1 MANQERRV
9 VITGMGVIASPGS
22 NVKSFFDSLLTG
34 RGAVRRHQTI
44 RAGWT
49 ERLNCKI
56 AAVVTDYDPLQ
67 HFTEKEIDQLDRFS
81 QFALVAAKEALAQA
95 GIERFTEA
103 QQPRLGVAIGSAY
116 GGTESLD
123 ANFFALYSKNAS
135 RLPPLVIPRLMYNAA
150 TCQVSMRW
158 QARGPCVAPT
168 TACSSGAHA
177 IGEAARMIERGD
189 ADFMLAGGSDAPITY
204 GVLRCWE
211 GMRVLAPEGDDATRA
226 CRPFSRDRQG
236 IVIGEGAAMFL
247 LEEFEAARK
256 RGGPILSELAGYG
269 ANSDASHI
277 THPSVEGPAAAMRLA
292 LADAKLGPGDIDYV
306 NAHGTGT
313 RVNDVIETN
322 AIKQAFGERARRLPV
337 SSSKSMHGHVM
348 GASGAIELVACVE
361 ALRRG
366 VVPPTA
372 NYTEPDPECDLDYVP
387 NQPRELPLRAA
398 LSSSFAF
405 GGLNAVLIVK
415 RL

>member
-1 MANQERRV
+1 V
-9 VITGMGVIASPGS
+9 LASPGA
-22 NVKSFFDSLLTG
+22 NVQSFFDHLLTG
-34 RGAVRRHQTI
+34 RGAVRRHSGI
-44 RAGWT
+44 REGWA
-49 ERLNCKI
+49 EKLNCKI
-56 AAVVTDYDPLQ
+56 AAEVAGYDPAQ
-67 HFTEKEIDQLDRFS
+67 HFTEKEVDQLDRFS
-81 QFALVAAKEALAQA
+81 QFAIVAAQQALAQA
-95 GIERFTEA
+95 GLSQFSDE
-103 QQPRLGVAIGSAY
+103 QQRRLGVAIGTAY

-123 ANFFALYSKNAS
+123 TNYFALYAKNAS

-158 QARGPCVAPT
+158 QARGPCIAPT

-189 ADFMLAGGSDAPITY
+189 AGFMLAGGSDAPLTY
-204 GVLRCWE
+204 GVFRCWE
-211 GMRVLAPEGDDATRA
+211 GMRVLAPEGDDPNCA

-236 IVIGEGAAMFL
+236 IVIGEGAAVFV
-247 LEEFEAARK
+247 LEELEAARK
-256 RGGPILSELAGYG
+256 RGAPLLAELAGYG

-277 THPSVEGPAAAMRLA
+277 THPSVEGPANAMRLA
-292 LADAKLGPGDIDYV
+292 LADAGMSPDDIDYV

-313 RVNDVIETN
+313 RVNDAIETS
-322 AIKQAFGERARRLPV
+322 ALREVFGERARRIPI

-348 GASGAIELVACVE
+348 GASGAIELAACVE

-372 NYTEPDPECDLDYVP
+372 NYTQPDPECDLDYVP

-398 LSSSFAF
+398 LSNSFAF

-415 RL
+415 KV